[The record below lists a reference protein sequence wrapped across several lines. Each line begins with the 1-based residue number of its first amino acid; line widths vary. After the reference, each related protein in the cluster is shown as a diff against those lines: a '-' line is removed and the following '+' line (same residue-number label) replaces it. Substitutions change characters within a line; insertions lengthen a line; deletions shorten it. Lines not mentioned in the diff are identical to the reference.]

1 MMHANLT
8 QTILKPLP
16 NKAPFRNENDDR
28 LKWLEAFLKWLK
40 SWKDSID
47 NENEFFTNET
57 YEAIVLTTNSTIA
70 KIRYMLREL
79 KLEFVLTRKFNSDN
93 VERKF
98 SALRQANGGNYN
110 MNAKAAI
117 YGVEK
122 LLRTGISYTA
132 LACNVPLQR
141 EKQQRRKKEIKM
153 PNRAPT
159 YQTHPKQRASEM
171 LKLFKKEDFQSLED
185 LKKGA
190 RLVIIN
196 LLLKLFQVFMIYVID
211 FSSKCEEKPVVAL
224 TGGYLLRTL
233 EEREIC
239 VECCEALT
247 LVDIHDP
254 AGKRTNSLI
263 SSLSMSHTLSKILVK
278 YKQIVF

>member
-171 LKLFKKEDFQSLED
+171 LKLFKKEDLQSLED
-185 LKKGA
+185 LKKAQG
-190 RLVIIN
+190 
-196 LLLKLFQVFMIYVID
+196 
-211 FSSKCEEKPVVAL
+211 
-224 TGGYLLRTL
+224 
-233 EEREIC
+233 
-239 VECCEALT
+239 
-247 LVDIHDP
+247 
-254 AGKRTNSLI
+254 
-263 SSLSMSHTLSKILVK
+263 
-278 YKQIVF
+278 